1 MKRKS
6 FESSIYTKVY
16 VGDKSINIHFGK
28 KDNDKAISMA
38 RAILQAIEFGKGI
51 DIAVPNLKTK
61 NKLKQ
66 VTITSPTK

>member
-1 MKRKS
+1 MKIKS

-16 VGDKSINIHFGK
+16 IGDKSINIRFDK
-28 KDNDKAISMA
+28 KERDRALSMT
-38 RAILQAIEFGKGI
+38 RAILQTIEFRKGI